1 MGNVLG
7 QQNKEG
13 QSGDGLVVGGASYAI
28 ASDWGTAG
36 GTGFTLTHVQ
46 IVKMGWGDSFNT
58 YRTSKDQPLPVQFYS
73 ANSSGTTGALVD
85 DNFGLKVTGD
95 VRINSTLEIAGGK
108 IDGNKKPVVG
118 GIIQLVGATFGKS
131 GPTAYGPGHTRDYH
145 FNPIKVTG
153 AIQGFTAAY
162 PIGITYGGGQPGK
175 GPGEGLIRRIYGG
188 PIGYTGYTG
197 INLQTK
203 PGAGQN
209 SSILD
214 RDIDYI
220 AIQGLSGAFGVGVTA
235 SRPEGLLIRRLS
247 FPYNN
252 TGAGEHAATP
262 DGDRVGIVG
271 IKGATAVEVT
281 GGVRIVHSPAGGSME
296 IRNLSSGRDNVAVWG
311 ADGGTAAHV
320 KLFHSDG
327 TPIGISGSA
336 LKVAIDNGTFTG
348 NVTLSTNVYVRNA
361 TGGVLKVQGSTG
373 AEIVVKGPLS
383 GGALEVASPS
393 GLNIRNLT
401 SADTVGLAGGAAE
414 DLGQIQ
420 SDVSIGTGRLGNIQ
434 TNSENLINKVTSLN
448 SDVNKMVVDG
458 TEESNVDSEEIAF
471 NTHIHRVYQ
480 PDVLISLSKVIGSNA
495 TQLNNNTVIY
505 NGVYVSA
512 DSGNTE
518 DILVGNT
525 ALKQNSRG
533 GYQLAAGES
542 VFLQVSNLNR
552 IYVRSVGGNQTV
564 RCIGS

>member
-1 MGNVLG
+1 MTNIIIGNG
-7 QQNKEG
+7 QT
-13 QSGDGLVVGGASYAI
+13 GDGIVVGGASYAV
-28 ASDWGTAG
+28 ASDWGSAG
-36 GTGFTLTHVQ
+36 GTGFTLTHTQ
-46 IVKMGWGDSFNT
+46 IVKVAWGDNYNT

-108 IDGNKKPVVG
+108 IDGNLKPVVG

-162 PIGITYGGGQPGK
+162 PIGITYGGGQPGR
-175 GPGEGLIRRIYGG
+175 GPGAGLIRRMYGG

-209 SSILD
+209 STILD

-220 AIQGLSGAFGVGVTA
+220 AVQGMSGAFGVGITA
-235 SRPEGLLIRRLS
+235 SRPEGLLTRRLS
-247 FPYNN
+247 FPYNQ
-252 TGAGEHAATP
+252 TP
-262 DGDRVGIVG
+262 SAEDSTTPQGDRVGIVG

-296 IRNLSSGRDNVAVWG
+296 IRSLSSGRDNVAVWG
-311 ADGGTAAHV
+311 ADGSTAAHV
-320 KLFHSDG
+320 KIFHSDG
-327 TPIGISGSA
+327 TPIGISGGA

-348 NVTLSTNVYVRNA
+348 TVTLSTNVHVHNA
-361 TGGVLKVQGSTG
+361 TGGVGIKVRGITG
-373 AEIVVKGPLS
+373 DEVVVKGPLQ
-383 GGALEVASPS
+383 GGAIEVASPS

-401 SADTVGLAGGAAE
+401 SADTVGLAGGASE

-434 TNSENLINKVTSLN
+434 TNSENIINRVTELN
-448 SDVNKMVVDG
+448 SDVNKMVADG
-458 TEESNVDSEEIAF
+458 TEPSHVDSAEIAF

-480 PDVLISLSKVIGSNA
+480 PNELISLSKVIGSVA
-495 TQLNNNTVIY
+495 TTLNNNTVVY

-512 DSGNTE
+512 DSGNKE
-518 DILVGNT
+518 DILVGNQGLT
-525 ALKQNSRG
+525 NNSA
-533 GYQLAAGES
+533 GYLLAPGES
-542 VFLQVSNLNR
+542 VFLQISNLNR